1 MAKIIKQVR
10 VKLANIIQTLWKT
23 EPESESTSDLPSQ
36 KDRRYFT

>member
-10 VKLANIIQTLWKT
+10 VRLANIIQTLWKS
-23 EPESESTSDLPSQ
+23 ESESEDTTDLRSQ